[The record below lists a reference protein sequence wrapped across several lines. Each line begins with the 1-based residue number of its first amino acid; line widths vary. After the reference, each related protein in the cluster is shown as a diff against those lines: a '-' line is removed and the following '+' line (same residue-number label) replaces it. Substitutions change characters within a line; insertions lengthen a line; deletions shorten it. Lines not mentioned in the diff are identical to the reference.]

1 MEEANLPEEMIVL
14 ILTWLP
20 VKSLLRFTCVS
31 KRFHSIILSDP
42 KFAKSQFEA
51 ARDRKTLDHTL
62 IYSVKGPRFGSLD
75 LGTPSFGDPSSA
87 RNLNLPFQSPAPAVA
102 LLGSC
107 NGIVFL
113 AFDEKIVYVWNP
125 STGFFKKLPHPVFSP
140 IENGFLIYGVGYLPA
155 TDDYRVL
162 VVSVDCIDDKDG
174 AAVYSSRAHAWK
186 TLEVAAFSS
195 FSFEGTLLKEAL
207 HWLSIRNEI
216 FAFDLTQQEEYKF
229 RKMLPPLCVGD
240 DNGQNHGHLGV
251 SAGGCLSLACCST
264 DAADC
269 IHVWVMREYDVR
281 DSWTKLFNLKFDPP
295 KEPWDY
301 IHGAVLVVETGMV
314 AGIIVHNNYYRGLV
328 KILHN
333 EDKCSL
339 YKVED
344 IWLDC
349 IQYQE
354 SLLRIDD

>member
-1 MEEANLPEEMIVL
+1 MSYILGPPNNSESPPSRPVKARYGTNFFFEGRNIGLRLCTHVAHVTVSLSLVSTHSETLVHTSPEKKKNSDSAMEEANLPEEMIVL
-14 ILTWLP
+14 VLTWLP
-20 VKSLLRFTCVS
+20 VKSLIRFTCVS

-42 KFAKSQFEA
+42 KFAKSQFQA

-62 IYSVKGPRFGSLD
+62 IYSVNGPRFGSLD

-87 RNLNLPFQSPAPAVA
+87 RKLNLPFGSPAPAVA

-107 NGIVFL
+107 N
-113 AFDEKIVYVWNP
+113 
-125 STGFFKKLPHPVFSP
+125 
-140 IENGFLIYGVGYLPA
+140 A

-162 VVSVDCIDDKDG
+162 VVSVDCIDDKDE

-186 TLEVAAFSS
+186 TLE
-195 FSFEGTLLKEAL
+195 
-207 HWLSIRNEI
+207 
-216 FAFDLTQQEEYKF
+216 QEEYKF

-314 AGIIVHNNYYRGLV
+314 AGVIVHNNYYRGLV

-333 EDKCSL
+333 EGKCSL
-339 YKVED
+339 YKGL
-344 IWLDC
+344 LDV
-349 IQYQE
+349 QLQDQA
-354 SLLRIDD
+354 LRDSWHDLI